1 MDGLTIAL
9 IMGVML
15 LAFIF
20 SGFYLFAALGGVAI
34 ISGLIFWGPEVL
46 QLTFFSIFKY
56 CKDYGLLAVP
66 SLY

>member
-46 QLTFFSIFKY
+46 QLTFFSIF
-56 CKDYGLLAVP
+56 
-66 SLY
+66 